1 MKKLILGAAT
11 IAIAL
16 SLSTAAATASAKDRN
31 PALAAAA
38 DMNKDGMVSKDEFL
52 QTMAKMYD
60 DKMVKM
66 KAMPA
71 AEQAKMMKD
80 DNMTIEAFRRLLTE
94 LGGGG
99 R

>member
-1 MKKLILGAAT
+1 
-11 IAIAL
+11 
-16 SLSTAAATASAKDRN
+16 
-31 PALAAAA
+31 
-38 DMNKDGMVSKDEFL
+38 
-52 QTMAKMYD
+52 MAKMYD
-60 DKMVKM
+60 EKMVKM

-80 DNMTIEAFRRLLTE
+80 DSMTVEAYRRMLAE